1 MQQVPGRIPSIDLL
15 AGWVRSKARAG
26 RPAIVGVCGYP
37 GAGKTTVCRSLAAGY
52 PGIFFHLKCDRF
64 SRHSLA
70 ERNSLIVQA
79 ISTTDPG
86 DAAENP
92 QNWYSWEAIEA
103 ALAGIRDDGSFA
115 YPQGWNRKTGELDET
130 YVISLPGNRPVV
142 LLCDCIYLL
151 HPPVRGWL
159 DAAILVDTPLDLA
172 LERGRSRSRDP
183 ARAAYME
190 HLART
195 YTVPYFAAHGAA
207 ADVLFSP
214 DGQAPASR

>member
-1 MQQVPGRIPSIDLL
+1 MPQVPERIQNIDTL
-15 AGWVRSKARAG
+15 AIWIRARVASD

-37 GAGKTTVCRSLAAGY
+37 GAGKTTLCKSLIAAC
-52 PGIFFHLKCDRF
+52 PGIFFHLECDRF

-70 ERNSLIVQA
+70 DRNSLVGRA
-79 ISTTDPG
+79 NSKNDTR
-86 DAAENP
+86 DAVENP
-92 QNWYSWEAIEA
+92 QNWYAWEAIQA
-103 ALAGIRDDGSFA
+103 ALAGIRDHGSFA
-115 YPQGWNRKTGELDET
+115 YPHGWNRKTGELDET
-130 YVISLPGNRPVV
+130 YAISLPRRQPVV

-159 DAAILVDTPLDLA
+159 DAAILVDTPLDLT
-172 LERGRSRSRDP
+172 LERGQSRSKDS

-190 HLART
+190 RLART
-195 YTVPYFAAHGAA
+195 YTTPYLAAHGAA